1 MSQSPSIYPDHYQ
14 IMTLPELN
22 VEELL
27 QQLTVKEKI
36 ELLAGKDMW
45 HTVNNTRLGI
55 PSIRTSDGPNG
66 VRGIS

>member
-1 MSQSPSIYPDHYQ
+1 
-14 IMTLPELN
+14 MTLPELN